1 MAESINLSEIERRPA
16 RYWNADGLP
25 ELMMGVLWTLWGGSW
40 LLGESLEHGTV
51 STLFWTFAPALLA
64 LGGVASIW
72 ATKQLKARITFPRT
86 GYVEWR
92 EPTRARRFTT
102 AGVAM
107 VAAALLAAVSVKA
120 RARGVDNLAP
130 LLLSVV
136 LSLAFLVAS
145 LTQRAPHLLALAGV
159 ALTLGLA
166 ASARD
171 GGVRS
176 MNWIL
181 IGVGMATSFAGAIR
195 LFRFVRQN
203 PREERV

>member
-1 MAESINLSEIERRPA
+1 MAQSINLSEIQRRPA

-25 ELMMGVLWTLWGGSW
+25 ELMMGLLWTLWGGAW
-40 LLGESLEHGTV
+40 LLGESLAHGTV
-51 STLFWTFAPALLA
+51 WTLFWMFAPALLA

-92 EPTRARRFTT
+92 EPTRGQRLGT
-102 AGVAM
+102 AAVAM
-107 VAAALLAAVSVKA
+107 VCAALLAAVSVKA
-120 RARGVDNLAP
+120 RTRGVDNTAP
-130 LLLSVV
+130 LVLTVV

-145 LTQRAPHLLALAGV
+145 VTQHAPHLRALAGV

-166 ASARD
+166 VTALD
-171 GGVRS
+171 GGLRS

-181 IGVGMATSFAGAIR
+181 IGVGVATSFAGAIR
-195 LFRFVRQN
+195 LFLFVRQN